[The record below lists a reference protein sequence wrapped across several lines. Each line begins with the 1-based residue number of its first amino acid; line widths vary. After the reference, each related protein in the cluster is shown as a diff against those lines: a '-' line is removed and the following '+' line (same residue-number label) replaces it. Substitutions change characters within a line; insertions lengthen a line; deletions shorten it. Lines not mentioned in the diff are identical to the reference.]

1 MCLPEARLCH
11 KSPRKHGR
19 RQCPRILSRASRR
32 PDDCRF
38 QIPCLLLATRL
49 TFCPSLSI
57 CPSWRRFRFCAEAL
71 STPAGLRPERLPR
84 PTAANGADA
93 CPPSRARS
101 LLQLGPSFRSP
112 LVPCCYHLLASNP
125 AGQDE
130 EKRQHTSRTHRASPP
145 WLSMGTRHCVRRG
158 RHDWDTHAGGAE
170 RLEATIA
177 SAVYTPAG
185 GCGDRDVRA
194 TNGGSALAPPS
205 FQTSLLAARVCVQY
219 ATRMRAARI

>member
-1 MCLPEARLCH
+1 MRSEPRPLSSFSQARVSSLISGYSPASIARGTTTRLVQQLHIHELDMCLPEARLCH

-84 PTAANGADA
+84 RRMAPMRVLLLLLLF
-93 CPPSRARS
+93 CR
-101 LLQLGPSFRSP
+101 LQLGPSFRSP

-125 AGQDE
+125 AGRYE
-130 EKRQHTSRTHRASPP
+130 KKRQHTSRTHRPSSP
-145 WLSMGTRHCVRRG
+145 WLSMGMRHCVTRG
-158 RHDWDTHAGGAE
+158 RHDSGHPRGT
-170 RLEATIA
+170 L
-177 SAVYTPAG
+177 
-185 GCGDRDVRA
+185 
-194 TNGGSALAPPS
+194 GSDP
-205 FQTSLLAARVCVQY
+205 
-219 ATRMRAARI
+219 